1 MVADMS
7 APDELL
13 PAIRDRFSSRRFA
26 PDPLPH
32 ATLELLLEAARWAP
46 SYGNRQPWRF
56 IVAREPDT
64 LARLHETL
72 TRGNA
77 YAKVAPVLIALTA
90 DPEEGQIVQGKQ
102 YYLLDCGLALE
113 NLLVQATAL
122 GLFAHPMGGFD
133 EDGVRAALGIP
144 ERARVLALIAVAR
157 PGQLD
162 DLPERDRERELRPRR
177 REPLDETRAYE
188 RWTWPRERAEEPA
201 T

>member
-1 MVADMS
+1 VS
-7 APDELL
+7 APDDLL
-13 PAIRDRFSSRRFA
+13 PVIRERFSSRRFA
-26 PDPLPH
+26 PDPLPD

-56 IVAREPDT
+56 IVAREPAT

-77 YAKVAPVLIALTA
+77 YAKVAPVLIALA
-90 DPEEGQIVQGKQ
+90 GDPDEGQIVQGKL

-113 NLLVQATAL
+113 NLLLQATAL

-133 EDGVRAALGIP
+133 EDGVRAALNIP
-144 ERARVLALIAVAR
+144 ERARVLAPIAVAR

-162 DLPERDRERELRPRR
+162 DLPERDRERELRPRH
-177 REPLDETRAYE
+177 REPLDATRAYE
-188 RWTWPRERAEEPA
+188 RWAWPQERAA
-201 T
+201 DSRS